1 MFGHYL
7 LKDNKTSTN
16 SKEYYFMVNKFVSL
30 QVSQHQNFKN
40 DHGGK
45 GYPQTPGKL
54 IQKEQFHIYF

>member
-1 MFGHYL
+1 
-7 LKDNKTSTN
+7 
-16 SKEYYFMVNKFVSL
+16 MVNKFVSL
-30 QVSQHQNFKN
+30 QVSEHQNFKN